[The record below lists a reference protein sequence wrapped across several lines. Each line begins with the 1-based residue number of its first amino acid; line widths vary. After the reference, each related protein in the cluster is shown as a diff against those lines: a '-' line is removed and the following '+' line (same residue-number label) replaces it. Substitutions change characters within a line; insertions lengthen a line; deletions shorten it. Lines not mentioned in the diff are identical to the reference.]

1 MKTGNK
7 IRSNCKRRHWR
18 RTKLNRFRTPGGG
31 EASRSLRDTK
41 APATRWLQL
50 GRGRQ
55 DDGAG
60 SGR

>member
-1 MKTGNK
+1 WKSD
-7 IRSNCKRRHWR
+7 RSLKKNCNLR
-18 RTKLNRFRTPGGG
+18 NRFRTPGGG